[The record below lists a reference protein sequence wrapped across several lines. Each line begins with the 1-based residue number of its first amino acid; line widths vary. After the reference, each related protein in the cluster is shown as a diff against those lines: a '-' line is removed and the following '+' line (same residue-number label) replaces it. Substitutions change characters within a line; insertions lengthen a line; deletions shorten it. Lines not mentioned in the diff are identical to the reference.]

1 MQLNEAVSRR
11 LVELM
16 QERGMTQYQLY
27 MKSGVPKSTIG
38 NLVNCAYS
46 PIWPDGTQHSR
57 NVYARTREECEE
69 KLKALIAE
77 MNEER
82 KNLKEQLAGIAPPEK
97 LTNKQHKLWDYMRLH
112 PEVTEFSTIAKRT
125 GLARN
130 TVKKHYG
137 MVAGMLGRK

>member
-1 MQLNEAVSRR
+1 MINDH
-11 LVELM
+11 
-16 QERGMTQYQLY
+16 LY
-27 MKSGVPKSTIG
+27 EGRFSPR
-38 NLVNCAYS
+38 VNGKRIAKN
-46 PIWPDGTQHSR
+46 I
-57 NVYARTREECEE
+57 YATTREECEE

-97 LTNKQHKLWDYMRLH
+97 LTKKQRKLWDYMRLH

-137 MVAGMLGRK
+137 AVVAMLGADRE

>member
-1 MQLNEAVSRR
+1 MAKKR
-11 LVELM
+11 
-16 QERGMTQYQLY
+16 
-27 MKSGVPKSTIG
+27 KSGTGTVRQRGDGRWEGRVVIG
-38 NLVNCAYS
+38 YS

-69 KLKALIAE
+69 KLKALITE

-97 LTNKQHKLWDYMRLH
+97 LTKKQRKLWDYMRLH
-112 PEVTEFSTIAKRT
+112 PETTEFSTIAKRT

-137 MVAGMLGRK
+137 MVAAMLGKA